1 MIGRINKTKSEIVEE
16 NKTSEEIIE
25 NMDKS
30 EYDGL
35 TVLKNVFTQSELRK
49 ALNNQD
55 IKEFERVNLF
65 DKMND
70 SAFHKLLKNG
80 SIKKAVSNLL
90 KTTDFHITT
99 FSSHTLFPNVDK
111 RAYHV
116 DWPYHQYTKEFLEKR
131 ENEVEKR
138 KNEVEI
144 RENEVEKRENEVDLI
159 YSERLVGVQ
168 VIIPLDN
175 FTEENGATMYVP
187 YSNLARRYPSVELLK
202 SGYFTAA
209 FDEDDSEERR
219 ERKKS
224 QKFVCKKR
232 FMTGNVGD
240 VFVYPSTL
248 WHSQGLNVTTE
259 KRRALLINFSPKDI
273 PVKNC

>member
-1 MIGRINKTKSEIVEE
+1 MIGRINKTKVESTDHLISQNE
-16 NKTSEEIIE
+16 GNKKEEIIE
-25 NMDKS
+25 NVDKS

-49 ALNNQD
+49 ALNNTN

-65 DKMND
+65 DKMDD
-70 SAFHKLLKNG
+70 SAFYKLLKNS
-80 SIKKAVSNLL
+80 SIKKAVASLL
-90 KTTDFHITT
+90 QTDNFHCTT

-111 RAYHV
+111 RCYHV
-116 DWPYHQYTKEFLEKR
+116 DWPYHKYTKDYLES
-131 ENEVEKR
+131 
-138 KNEVEI
+138 KNGED
-144 RENEVEKRENEVDLI
+144 NATDDLI
-159 YSERLVGVQ
+159 YSSRLVGVQ

-202 SGYFTAA
+202 TGYFSAA
-209 FDEDDSEERR
+209 FDEDDSEERK
-219 ERKKS
+219 ERKQS

-248 WHSQGLNVTTE
+248 WHSQGLNTTSE
-259 KRRALLINFSPKDI
+259 IRRALLINFSPKDI
-273 PVKNC
+273 PVKDC